1 MTFQKLLDALNDYW
15 EAQGCLI
22 AQPYDIEMGAGTM
35 HPETFLRAL
44 GPEPW
49 NVAYVQPSRRPTDG
63 RYGANPNRLQKY
75 YQHQVI
81 MKPPP
86 DDIQDLYLGSLE
98 AIGIDPRRH
107 DIRFLEDDWEAPTL
121 GASGVGWEVRLDG
134 MEITQFTYFQ
144 QAGGFEVSPV
154 TVEITYG
161 PERIAMYLQS
171 VDSYVDIMWSDTVT
185 YGELRYAEEL
195 QMSHYNF
202 EDSGM
207 ERLLSLFVG
216 FEAEGAAALA
226 AGRPLPAYDYVLKC
240 SHTFNLLDARGAISV
255 TERTRY
261 IDRVRRL
268 ARGVARLYLA
278 EREAAGFPLLEDS
291 DTDAV
296 AERASIPQATP
307 PSASEA

>member
-1 MTFQKLLDALNDYW
+1 MTFQKLLASLNDYW

-22 AQPYDIEMGAGTM
+22 AQPYDLEMGAGTM

-49 NVAYVQPSRRPTDG
+49 NVAYVQPCRRPTDG
-63 RYGANPNRLQKY
+63 RYGDNPNRFQKY
-75 YQHQVI
+75 FQHQVI
-81 MKPPP
+81 MKPSP
-86 DDIQDLYLGSLE
+86 DDIQDMYLGSLE
-98 AIGIDPRRH
+98 AIGIDPREH

-121 GASGVGWEVRLDG
+121 GAAGVGWEVRLDG

-161 PERIAMYLQS
+161 PERIAMFLQG
-171 VDSYVDIMWSDTVT
+171 VDSYTDIKWSETVT
-185 YGELRYAEEL
+185 YGDLRYAEEV

-202 EDSGM
+202 EDSSIEM
-207 ERLLSLFVG
+207 LVSSFAAY
-216 FEAEGAAALA
+216 EAECKAVLQVE
-226 AGRPLPAYDYVLKC
+226 RPLAAYDYVLKC
-240 SHTFNLLDARGAISV
+240 SHTFNLLDARGAVSV

-268 ARGVARLYLA
+268 ARGVAKLYLA
-278 EREAAGFPLLEDS
+278 EREAAGFPLLK
-291 DTDAV
+291 
-296 AERASIPQATP
+296 Q
-307 PSASEA
+307 SEA